1 IIRSVLEVILILFDL
16 CFVNVALFYR
26 NTCSRLPSSV
36 LCCNEIFMETRALE
50 KKVKELE
57 AANDILKKA
66 LAFFAGSQ
74 KK

>member
-1 IIRSVLEVILILFDL
+1 
-16 CFVNVALFYR
+16 
-26 NTCSRLPSSV
+26 
-36 LCCNEIFMETRALE
+36 METRALE